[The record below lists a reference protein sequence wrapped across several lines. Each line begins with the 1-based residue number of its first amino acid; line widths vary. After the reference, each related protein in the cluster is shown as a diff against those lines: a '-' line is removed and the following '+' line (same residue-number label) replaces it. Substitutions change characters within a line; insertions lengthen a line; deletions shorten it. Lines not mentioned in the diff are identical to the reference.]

1 MRPNGRDG
9 GRPDRSESLGHQVV
23 DVIQRVGHEQ
33 AQLEWA
39 VRPLSPQV
47 QHFHR
52 HPPGIDVA
60 LQLDPLRPA
69 RETEVRTDTRG
80 SERIIGG
87 ELELMG
93 RTVRERRIG
102 RARRAPLGGE
112 IGVAE
117 RCLEPIGDRRRE
129 QRRVHPGDA
138 GLGDVLQLNRRAG
151 ACRHGD
157 ELGFD
162 QLPRLGPEERGVRT
176 HEVQDAALFWTE
188 ARQLIEPQLI
198 TVSTGSGAAI
208 QLQNVSEARIAGVD
222 ATLLAAPVSDRLK
235 TSLSYTYLS
244 TERRAPGSPNAPL
257 AYRPAH
263 QLKLAADYA
272 LGAAGVGADFRFA
285 SRPERIELEGYVD
298 PRRVPMKVL
307 DLRAQWAHGPLELR
321 LLVANALNYI
331 YNLVPQTLAPVRTTT
346 ITAVWSH

>member
-1 MRPNGRDG
+1 MR
-9 GRPDRSESLGHQVV
+9 
-23 DVIQRVGHEQ
+23 
-33 AQLEWA
+33 A
-39 VRPLSPQV
+39 
-47 QHFHR
+47 
-52 HPPGIDVA
+52 
-60 LQLDPLRPA
+60 
-69 RETEVRTDTRG
+69 
-80 SERIIGG
+80 
-87 ELELMG
+87 
-93 RTVRERRIG
+93 
-102 RARRAPLGGE
+102 
-112 IGVAE
+112 
-117 RCLEPIGDRRRE
+117 
-129 QRRVHPGDA
+129 
-138 GLGDVLQLNRRAG
+138 
-151 ACRHGD
+151 
-157 ELGFD
+157 
-162 QLPRLGPEERGVRT
+162 
-176 HEVQDAALFWTE
+176 DAALFWTE

-198 TVSTGSGAAI
+198 TVSTKSIAAI